1 MKRIKQKRR
10 GLFLLTAALLLLA
23 CFLAWQNNA
32 LVVTRRV
39 YASGKVPEAFDGF
52 VIAHIS
58 DLHSKRFGAGQ
69 RNILERLG
77 AEAPDLIVVTG
88 DLVDRRRYD
97 LETAMELIDGAVKLA
112 PVVYVSGNHEAWSG
126 HYGEVREA
134 LLSAGVTVLDDAAYT
149 LSREGESITVL
160 GARDPDFLTT
170 AYAQGTDTS
179 GLSDFLSEWENAGG
193 FKLLLSHRP
202 ELFELYAGAGMDL
215 VFSGHA
221 HGGQVRLPLL
231 GALYAPD
238 QGLFPRYTSGRYD
251 QNNTAM
257 YVSRGLGNSLF
268 PLRVFNR
275 PELVIVTI
283 SREI

>member
-1 MKRIKQKRR
+1 MKRIKQKKR
-10 GLFLLTAALLLLA
+10 GLFLLAAALLLLA
-23 CFLAWQNNA
+23 CFLAWQNNG
-32 LVVTRRV
+32 LVVTRQV
-39 YASGKVPEAFDGF
+39 YASDKVPEAFDGF

-58 DLHSKRFGAGQ
+58 DFHNKRFGAGQ
-69 RNILERLG
+69 RRILKKLE
-77 AEAPDLIVVTG
+77 AEAPDLIVITG

-97 LETAMELIDGAVKLA
+97 LATAMELIDGAVKLA
-112 PVVYVSGNHEAWSG
+112 PVVFVSGNHEAWSG
-126 HYGEVREA
+126 HYGEIREA
-134 LLSAGVTVLDDAAYT
+134 LLLAGVTVLDDAA
-149 LSREGESITVL
+149 LSFLRGGESMTVL

-170 AYAQGTDTS
+170 TYAQGTDTS
-179 GLSDFLSEWENAGG
+179 GLSDFLAEWENADG
-193 FKLLLSHRP
+193 FQLLLSHRP
-202 ELFELYAGAGMDL
+202 EFFELYAGANMDL

-221 HGGQVRLPLL
+221 HGGQVRFPFL

-251 QNNTAM
+251 LGNTAM

-268 PLRVFNR
+268 PFRAFNR